1 MSKNSGLPDYSS
13 YHFKGR
19 ERIFYFGQS
28 LLIVAAFSYFFY
40 RSWIAFLLLSPL
52 LFWLMGNRKKELA
65 RKRRQEL
72 GEQFKDLILSV
83 AANQKAGYSVE
94 NAFREAYK
102 DMRLLYGE
110 ESMVCE
116 EIRHIVLGLDNN
128 VVLENMLYDLGM
140 RSHHPDLMQFAE
152 VFWIAKRSG
161 GNMTD
166 ILQKTAQVIEQKQET
181 DKEIQVMLS
190 ARRMEQK
197 IMNLVPFLIISYIS
211 MTSTGFFDVLYH
223 NAVGIAIMTVCL
235 VVYVAAYRLS
245 EKIVDIEV

>member
-13 YHFKGR
+13 YHFKRR

-40 RSWIAFLLLSPL
+40 RSWVAFLLLSPL

-140 RSHHPDLMQFAE
+140 RSHHADLMQFAE

-211 MTSTGFFDVLYH
+211 MTSTGFFDILYH